1 MCEVTEQASTD
12 ARPHNDAAER
22 WSQVCVQYQFDGIAV
37 RCTHRSPDPNSIQRI
52 PNYNNMSHFRGERAS
67 APNSQLANVALSGEK
82 LDRNSTGA
90 GTQKAP
96 QPKRLAVLPFT
107 NRDGGI

>member
-1 MCEVTEQASTD
+1 MCAVTEQASTD

-22 WSQVCVQYQFDGIAV
+22 WPQACVQYKFDGIAV
-37 RCTHRSPDPNSIQRI
+37 RCTHRSPDPDSIQ
-52 PNYNNMSHFRGERAS
+52 GD
-67 APNSQLANVALSGEK
+67 SQLQEHVALQRGNEGWRPIPSWRM
-82 LDRNSTGA
+82 LQSLVRNSTGA